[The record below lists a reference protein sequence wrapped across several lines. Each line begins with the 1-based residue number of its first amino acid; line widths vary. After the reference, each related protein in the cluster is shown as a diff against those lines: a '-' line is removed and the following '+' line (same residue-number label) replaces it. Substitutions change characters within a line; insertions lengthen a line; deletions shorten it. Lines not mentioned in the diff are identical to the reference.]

1 MTTGLAVLR
10 LRLDIIRC
18 NTPPFLLTLFYL
30 GQNMS
35 ERNNILNILSSHGGA
50 TCGCACCR
58 MCYRNSVLGIW
69 FSDSSF
75 VFFFS
80 LYPSVS
86 APASYSLSDS
96 FGLKLQL
103 WSDLSSARRSALD
116 IFDIVSDLYSVSVS
130 SGLDAVVYNDTQPS
144 LLTPFISV
152 CVPSLLSLLLYSERF
167 FVKLNKSGLP
177 KSPEK
182 TERQCTLFV
191 VSREQDFAFTNI
203 DWEQLK
209 AV

>member
-1 MTTGLAVLR
+1 M
-10 LRLDIIRC
+10 
-18 NTPPFLLTLFYL
+18 
-30 GQNMS
+30 
-35 ERNNILNILSSHGGA
+35 
-50 TCGCACCR
+50 
-58 MCYRNSVLGIW
+58 
-69 FSDSSF
+69 
-75 VFFFS
+75 
-80 LYPSVS
+80 
-86 APASYSLSDS
+86 
-96 FGLKLQL
+96 
-103 WSDLSSARRSALD
+103 
-116 IFDIVSDLYSVSVS
+116 
-130 SGLDAVVYNDTQPS
+130 DAVVYNDTQPS

-191 VSREQDFAFTNI
+191 VSREQDFAFTKI